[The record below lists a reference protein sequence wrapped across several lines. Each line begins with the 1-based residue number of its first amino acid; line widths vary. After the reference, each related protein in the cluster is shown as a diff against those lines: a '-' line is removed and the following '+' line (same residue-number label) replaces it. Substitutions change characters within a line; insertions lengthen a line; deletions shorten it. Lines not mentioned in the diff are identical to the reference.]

1 MATLKKN
8 NAVSKP
14 SRLPSVDFE
23 GREQAALMNW
33 LRVRYQEAYGL
44 TYHVPNGGR
53 RDKVTGAKLKAQG
66 VKAGVPDLVLAQA
79 RGGYFGL
86 YIEFKATPPHDAS
99 VSKEQREWV
108 RILLAQ
114 GYCAVVCKGMNEAI
128 KEITSY
134 MSMPLTAQ
142 QVAG

>member
-1 MATLKKN
+1 MAAAIKKW
-8 NAVSKP
+8 ALPKP
-14 SRLPSVDFE
+14 ARRPSVDFE
-23 GREQAALMNW
+23 GREQTALMRW
-33 LRVRYQEAYGL
+33 LLVRHPAAFEV

-86 YIEFKATPPHDAS
+86 YIEFKATPPNDAA
-99 VSKEQREWV
+99 VSKEQKQWV
-108 RILLAQ
+108 HSLTAQ

-128 KEITSY
+128 KEITCYLSQ
-134 MSMPLTAQ
+134 PLTAQ
-142 QVAG
+142 RVAG